1 MKKWINKLSKKD
13 LLQLHNDVICEDTLK
28 EFEFDKSINKITDE
42 AEVEC
47 TFMENWNSEDEPE
60 YIPTNYTFKDYEYI
74 DWETS
79 GGDWDDQA
87 KYRTW
92 LAKHFGIPY
101 IIDLLEAKTGIKR
114 KDSIPILNN
123 TKEKP

>member
-1 MKKWINKLSKKD
+1 MKKWIIKLSKKD
-13 LLQLHNDVICEDTLK
+13 LLQLHNDVICHDTLK
-28 EFEFDKSINKITDE
+28 KFEANKYINEVTGE

-47 TFMENWNSEDEPE
+47 TFQENWESEDGPE

-79 GGDWDDQA
+79 GGDWEDQA

-92 LAKHFGIPY
+92 LAKRFGVPY
-101 IIDLLEAKTGIKR
+101 LIDLLQAKTGIKR
-114 KDSIPILNN
+114 KDIIPILNN
-123 TKEKP
+123 EKEKL